1 MDRVWRVLGLG
12 GGHVQIGKFGS
23 RSTKISGGSLP
34 TRRPSTMPELDD
46 DVKAYLK
53 KYTTEAAPS
62 EHFPL
67 MELPAYD
74 LEEKVRAPAQL
85 LFLSARALSHH
96 THSPVSPPSHT
107 NRSPPPRSST
117 SQRRA
122 TTTTTPSSSAR
133 RLWAMKP
140 PTLKQI
146 YLSKNN
152 VGDAG
157 AIGLAAGLKELEAM
171 DTIHFADNQI
181 GDAGMAALAPALA
194 PLGCTTIVF
203 TRNTFGDEGAAA
215 FAKALADPES
225 FKNLEWLFLNE
236 CQISDKG
243 AAALAAALLTGCKEL
258 VRFNIADN
266 KIGDAGASAIADAF
280 NKGAIAQTGEFFYF
294 QGNPVTDEGKN
305 AIAKACRGKIR
316 VHLGWPPPL
325 GALEPEDWDR

>member
-1 MDRVWRVLGLG
+1 MRRRNFYFSPFARTLSPYSLARLSSLT
-12 GGHVQIGKFGS
+12 HQQI
-23 RSTKISGGSLP
+23 
-34 TRRPSTMPELDD
+34 
-46 DVKAYLK
+46 
-53 KYTTEAAPS
+53 
-62 EHFPL
+62 
-67 MELPAYD
+67 
-74 LEEKVRAPAQL
+74 
-85 LFLSARALSHH
+85 
-96 THSPVSPPSHT
+96 
-107 NRSPPPRSST
+107 
-117 SQRRA
+117 
-122 TTTTTPSSSAR
+122 SSAEV
-133 RLWAMKP
+133 LYQSEKGYDDNDAVQLGKAIAAMKP